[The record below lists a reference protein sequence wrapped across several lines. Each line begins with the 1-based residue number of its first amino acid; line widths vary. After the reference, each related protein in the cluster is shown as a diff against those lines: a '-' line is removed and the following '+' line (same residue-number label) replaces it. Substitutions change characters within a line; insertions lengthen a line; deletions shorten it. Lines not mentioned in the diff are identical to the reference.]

1 MSYFATCILCDSD
14 KLIDLGRYKKDFLCK
29 CKNCG
34 FVFSKKY
41 PTNKELSAYY
51 KNYGTTS
58 YLSEITIK
66 RYHQLLNEF
75 EKYRKT
81 NRLLDVGCGRG
92 LFLDE
97 AKKRGWE
104 VYGTE
109 LSEETTKICREKGI
123 NMFYGSLNE
132 TSFEPSSFDV
142 ITSLEVIEHIN
153 TPKNEIKSFK
163 NLLRSEGLVYIT
175 TPNFN
180 SLLRYKLK
188 ENYTNVIIYPEHLSY
203 YTPKTLSFAFKKFGF
218 KKIKIASTGL
228 SFTQLKPGYKT
239 SITENNIISSD
250 SYDEKLRIKSENSSL
265 MNLIKNVVNFF
276 LTLSGTGDTL
286 KGYFIKAD

>member
-1 MSYFATCILCDSD
+1 MSYFTACILCDSD
-14 KLIDLGRYKKDFLCK
+14 KLIDLDRYKKDFLCK

-34 FVFSKKY
+34 FVFSKKR
-41 PTNKELSAYY
+41 PSNEELSAYY
-51 KNYGTTS
+51 KNYGVTS

-66 RYHQLLNEF
+66 RYHQLLDEF

-123 NMFYGSLNE
+123 NMYYGSLHENCFDAE
-132 TSFEPSSFDV
+132 SFDV

-163 NLLRSEGLVYIT
+163 KLLRIGGLVYIT

-188 ENYTNVIIYPEHLSY
+188 EKYINVIIYPEHLSY
-203 YTPKTLSFAFKKFGF
+203 YVPNTLNRAFTQCGF
-218 KKIKIASTGL
+218 KKIKLISTGL
-228 SFTQLKPGYKT
+228 SITQLKPGY
-239 SITENNIISSD
+239 SNNSGVEIISSN
-250 SYDEKLRIKSENSSL
+250 SQDEAFRKKTEGNTLFSMMKKFINFILSL
-265 MNLIKNVVNFF
+265 
-276 LTLSGTGDTL
+276 TGTGDTL
-286 KGYFIKAD
+286 KGYFIKTA